1 MGRTELKSHQIHD
14 GSIQN
19 VDIDITSPGKAL
31 ITKVVAGDGITISST
46 GADEGTGIVTIS
58 TSSLQ
63 NTGIKQLTFAQQSSV
78 TEWNITHNLG
88 AYPEVTVID
97 NSGSKVFCDIYYE
110 SLNNL
115 KLIFETSFSGI
126 AALTAN
132 ESSQGNFTQS
142 LASNTWNV
150 IHNLNRYPDIII
162 FDTSMGNL
170 RVYGDITYVSLN
182 ELMVEFG
189 YPVAGEL
196 YYI

>member
-78 TEWNITHNLG
+78 TEWNIVHNLG
-88 AYPEVTVID
+88 TYPEVTLITAD
-97 NSGSKVFCDIYYE
+97 GYKVLTDMYYE
-110 SLNNL
+110 TLNN
-115 KLIFETSFSGI
+115 IRIVFDTPFSGI
-126 AALTAN
+126 AALTAY
-132 ESSQGNFTQS
+132 ETLQGNFVQLT
-142 LASNTWNV
+142 ASDTWSIV
-150 IHNLNRYPDIII
+150 HNLNRYPDVII
-162 FDTSMGNL
+162 FDTSIGNL
-170 RVYGDITYVSLN
+170 RVYGDIIYISLN
-182 ELMVEFG
+182 EIRIEFG

-196 YYI
+196 NLI

>member
-63 NTGIKQLTFAQQSSV
+63 NTGIKQLTFTQQSSV
-78 TEWNITHNLG
+78 TEWNIVHNLG
-88 AYPEVTVID
+88 TYPEVTLID
-97 NSGSKVFCDIYYE
+97 QNGYKIFADLYYE
-110 SLNNL
+110 SLNNIRA
-115 KLIFETSFSGI
+115 IFDTQFSGI
-126 AALTAN
+126 AALVAYETL
-132 ESSQGNFTQS
+132 QGNFVQS
-142 LASNTWNV
+142 TASDTWSIV
-150 IHNLNRYPDIII
+150 HNLNRYPDVII
-162 FDTSMGNL
+162 FDTSIGNL
-170 RVYGDITYVSLN
+170 RVYGDIIYISLN
-182 ELMVEFG
+182 EIRIEFG